1 MKLFISFLISV
12 ISFSAFTQI
21 VNIENQRLT
30 DNKQG
35 FNGSAELNFNFTM
48 NTKQLLQIGDKIR
61 VGYVKNKH
69 QFLVVTDHSFIKS
82 EGDDFVNRGFQH
94 LRYNYTF
101 KDSGKVSLE
110 AFQQGQFNKI
120 QKINLRLLLGGGIRF
135 KLIDQKNYQLS
146 FGTGFMGEYEELIDF
161 GTSEDILSTSY
172 LSFDG
177 QFNESIGLNT
187 ISYFQP
193 KLIDFGNY
201 RFSNETSLRFKINK
215 YLTFK
220 LIYSL
225 THDSR
230 NISEVRKT
238 NYIIKNALQISF

>member
-1 MKLFISFLISV
+1 MKFNLLSFVFLINM
-12 ISFSAFTQI
+12 SAFTQI
-21 VNIENQRLT
+21 VNIENKRLT
-30 DNKQG
+30 GNKQG

-48 NTKQLLQIGDKIR
+48 NSKQLLQIGDKIQL
-61 VGYVKNKH
+61 GYIKKKH
-69 QFLVVTDHSFIKS
+69 QFLVVTDHSFVKS

-94 LRYNYTF
+94 LRYNYVF
-101 KDSGKVSLE
+101 KDSGKVSVE

-120 QKINLRLLLGGGIRF
+120 QKINLRFLIGTGMRLN
-135 KLIDQKNYQLS
+135 LIDQKNYQLNV
-146 FGTGFMGEYEELIDF
+146 GTGLMGEYEELIDV
-161 GTSEDILSTSY
+161 GISKDILSTSY

-193 KLIDFGNY
+193 KIIDYGNY
-201 RFSNETSLRFKINK
+201 RFSNETSVRFMVNK

-220 LIYSL
+220 LVYSL

-230 NISEVRKT
+230 DIFEVRKT
-238 NYIIKNALQISF
+238 NYIIKNTLQIKF

>member
-1 MKLFISFLISV
+1 MKLFFYFFIFLVSLNGY
-12 ISFSAFTQI
+12 TQI

-61 VGYVKNKH
+61 VGYVKNRH
-69 QFLVVTDHSFIKS
+69 QFLIVTDHSFVKS
-82 EGDDFVNRGFQH
+82 EGDDFVNKGFQH

-101 KDSGKVSLE
+101 KDTNIVSLE

-120 QKINLRLLLGGGIRF
+120 QKINLRLIIGGGIRF
-135 KLIDQKNYQLS
+135 KIIDQKKYQLS
-146 FGTGFMGEYEELIDF
+146 FGTGFMGEYEELIDL
-161 GTSEDILSTSY
+161 GVSQDILSTSY

-177 QFNESIGLNT
+177 QFNASIGLNT

-220 LIYSL
+220 MIYSL

-230 NISEVRKT
+230 NILDVRKT
-238 NYIIKNALQISF
+238 NYIVKNALQINF